1 MEKFEAI
8 SRIYTKQEG
17 ELIKLDKC
25 YEAGAQSVL
34 REIAIKLFDRTDT
47 EEIEEGEYKQY
58 DEEYTHIFN
67 KLRER
72 IDDETVDLL
81 FELDAIATVRQGS
94 NEEAC
99 YMLGFLKGYY
109 FAKGGK

>member
-1 MEKFEAI
+1 MKKFEAI
-8 SRIYTKQEG
+8 SRLYANQES
-17 ELIKLDKC
+17 ELIKLEKC

-34 REIAIKLFDRTDT
+34 REIATRLFDQMDIK
-47 EEIEEGEYKQY
+47 EIEEGEYKQY

-67 KLRER
+67 KLKSRLEG
-72 IDDETVDLL
+72 ETVDLL
-81 FELDAIATVRQGS
+81 FELDSISTLRQGS